1 MIPIA
6 SQPEYAKIFA
16 EITILNEAQGKVSL
30 RISEIEALLRANTPD
45 DGSAHVEA
53 ALHFAN
59 TGKVLVPGGGIAEL
73 SEEHVILRDQ
83 RDALTKAVTEKH
95 RDLEKVARVIS
106 AEVCKDTGPTHR
118 VMAGRYL
125 ALLKQLDAI
134 AEEELALISSLER
147 NGYNVNF
154 REYIRWPVIGL
165 LRESSGA
172 TIWHKV
178 KELNYYGTQI
188 GK

>member
-16 EITILNEAQGKVSL
+16 EITSLNEAQGKVSL
-30 RISEIEALLRANTPD
+30 RISEIEAMLRANTPD
-45 DGSAHVEA
+45 DGSTHVEA

-73 SEEHVILRDQ
+73 SEEHVILRQQ

-95 RDLEKVARVIS
+95 RALDKVVREIS
-106 AEVCKDTGPTHR
+106 AKVCADAGPAHR
-118 VMAGRYL
+118 VLAGRYL
-125 ALLKQLDAI
+125 AKLKELDAL
-134 AEEELALISSLER
+134 AEEELAMISALER
-147 NGYNVNF
+147 NGYNVNL

-172 TIWHKV
+172 SIWHKV